1 MAYFSASTNRW
12 EVLLK
17 YSPLALKK
25 ESDTRW
31 SSRREPITVVHK
43 HLVKIVEAVNL
54 LALDAVSSPKT
65 KSGAVSL
72 LKGLTAQIKD
82 CTGTIVNE
90 VLEEAKHSC
99 LALNPDPSFKEVR
112 KRKKKRFFEEKCD
125 DESSEISQH

>member
-65 KSGAVSL
+65 KFDAVSL
-72 LKGLTAQIKD
+72 LKGIQTFEFVAFTCFLAENIKKID
-82 CTGTIVNE
+82 IVSKM
-90 VLEEAKHSC
+90 LQ
-99 LALNPDPSFKEVR
+99 KE
-112 KRKKKRFFEEKCD
+112 D
-125 DESSEISQH
+125 SLMLPATS

>member
-17 YSPLALKK
+17 FPPLALKK

-72 LKGLTAQIKD
+72 LKGIQTFEFVAFTCFWQKTFKKID
-82 CTGTIVNE
+82 IVSKM
-90 VLEEAKHSC
+90 LQ
-99 LALNPDPSFKEVR
+99 KE
-112 KRKKKRFFEEKCD
+112 D
-125 DESSEISQH
+125 SLMLPATS

>member
-1 MAYFSASTNRW
+1 MGGFIKVFTTGT
-12 EVLLK
+12 
-17 YSPLALKK
+17 KK
-25 ESDTRW
+25 KSDTRW

-82 CTGTIVNE
+82 CTGTILNE

-112 KRKKKRFFEEKCD
+112 KRKKKRFFEEKCE

>member
-25 ESDTRW
+25 ESDNRW
-31 SSRREPITVVHK
+31 SSCREPITVVHK

-65 KSGAVSL
+65 KFEAVSL
-72 LKGLTAQIKD
+72 LKGIQTFEFVAFTCFLAENIKKID
-82 CTGTIVNE
+82 IVSKMLQKE
-90 VLEEAKHSC
+90 DSLML
-99 LALNPDPSFKEVR
+99 LATS
-112 KRKKKRFFEEKCD
+112 
-125 DESSEISQH
+125 